1 MAHTADWAIRVWAEN
16 LSGLF
21 EQAASGMYSLLE
33 LKLEDEPR
41 LNETLRLESLDLESL
56 LVKFLSELLYHM
68 EDKRIAYD
76 KLSVQIKALQ
86 LMAQLEGRPIT
97 SQNKEIKAVTF
108 HNLRIQHEGRI
119 FKATIVFD
127 V

>member
-1 MAHTADWAIRVWAEN
+1 MAHTADWAIKVWAEN

-86 LMAQLEGRPIT
+86 LMAQLEGRLIT
-97 SQNKEIKAVTF
+97 SQNQEIKAVTF
-108 HNLRIQHEGRI
+108 HNLRIQHEGRK
-119 FKATIVFD
+119 FEATIVFD